1 VDLIQHLL
9 LTYESFVPG
18 LNETYNMKTVTMNPV
33 NEVQIIRIIGLSN
46 RNQHVVGALQPTV
59 AYCKIH
65 NGLRLMLFEQIK

>member
-1 VDLIQHLL
+1 
-9 LTYESFVPG
+9 
-18 LNETYNMKTVTMNPV
+18 MKTVTMNPV